1 MNKRINSRDGRTNR
15 AIDFVVQYGEM
26 SSAYNERMM
35 VYDPEVILEDGWTNE
50 YIGMKKEDLP
60 EVLDIFNEEFLVPEN
75 QYKYLEVKAI
85 RKWIG
90 EKYYA

>member
-1 MNKRINSRDGRTNR
+1 MLNERDKTNN
-15 AIDFVVQYGEM
+15 AIDFVTCYGEM
-26 SSAYNERMM
+26 SAAYNERYYEFD
-35 VYDPEVILEDGWTNE
+35 VEELLEKVWKDE
-50 YIGMKKEDLP
+50 YIDLTKEALP

-90 EKYYA
+90 EKYYGEKE